1 MKILFMGTSEFAIP
15 SLEQLIARNFDL
27 VGVVT
32 QPDRPSGRGGHLT
45 PPPVKVVAMKHHLP
59 VYQPEKVRHR
69 DCVRVLKN
77 LQPTAIVVV
86 AFGQLLPQSV
96 LDLPPCGCINVHPS
110 LLPKYR
116 GAAPIQWALING
128 EVETGITIML
138 LDEGEDTGD
147 IIRQERVRIEPQD
160 TATTLSDR
168 LARLAPP
175 LLIGALDSA
184 SEGPPPHHPQNHAEA
199 TYAPRLTKEMGQI
212 NWEGSATQ
220 IHNLVRGTSIW
231 PGAYTYFGDS
241 LRLKILHCV
250 VVDALN
256 SEAFPAGTIQ
266 ITADRELIVF
276 AGERALRLDR
286 VQPANK
292 SAMTARDFLNGY
304 RLKTGDQFFRVEEP
318 TD

>member
-1 MKILFMGTSEFAIP
+1 V
-15 SLEQLIARNFDL
+15 IA
-27 VGVVT
+27 T
-32 QPDRPSGRGGHLT
+32 
-45 PPPVKVVAMKHHLP
+45 KYHLP

-77 LQPTAIVVV
+77 LQPTVIVVV
-86 AFGQLLPQSV
+86 AFGQILPRSV
-96 LDLPPCGCINVHPS
+96 LEFPPRGCINVHPS
-110 LLPKYR
+110 LLPTYR
-116 GAAPIQWALING
+116 GAAPIQWALIHG

-147 IIRQERVRIEPQD
+147 IIRQERVKIEPQD

-175 LLIGALDSA
+175 LLIGALDSG
-184 SEGPPPHHPQNHAEA
+184 SEGPPPPADPQNHAEA

-241 LRLKILHCV
+241 LRLKVINCV
-250 VVDALN
+250 VVAPPPPAGETKDNPLVPPVNGGGPN
-256 SEAFPAGTIQ
+256 SENFPAGTIQ
-266 ITADRELIVF
+266 ITADRELIVLT
-276 AGERALRLDR
+276 GRKALQLDR

-292 SAMTARDFLNGY
+292 NEMTARDFLNGY
-304 RLKTGDQFFRVEEP
+304 RLKTGERFFSL
-318 TD
+318 D